1 MARSNY
7 KKHILAIHVSQSRVL
22 VPPGEGSNLWLQVQ
36 RLGGAEGTHCRG
48 SAWGKASRPGVPT
61 TLPRHEVPCAPL
73 PSPLDLSVESS
84 SSTLSWPCG
93 QAGKPGGGE

>member
-48 SAWGKASRPGVPT
+48 SARHKKDQDTPPT
-61 TLPRHEVPCAPL
+61 
-73 PSPLDLSVESS
+73 SVSF
-84 SSTLSWPCG
+84 T
-93 QAGKPGGGE
+93 